1 LHTDAAGRAISKT
14 DDDGEPSY
22 AEFGIA
28 LGDDVFFGNDS
39 VAEVLWANTR
49 SWREHVVLTADEDT
63 TAAGLRRAKQ
73 RGWRTILA
81 VNANPLEL
89 KRRAAT
95 HNKPVTN
102 LSDVLATQL
111 AVADPQSPITWEYL
125 CEDDSSGTGF
135 SYAPVFD
142 CDDLHLCRP
151 AVCANGM
158 NAARC
163 LRDLLCNQLRFAA
176 NGAQGAAV
184 ARAATRARGRAGDVG
199 AIPLCRRQRDG
210 PCPAAQEEAQ

>member
-1 LHTDAAGRAISKT
+1 MALEGDDNEKLGQKFAVVYEYRGGNSSSAPFQFNYVNVSVSLHTDAAGRAISKT

-39 VAEVLWANTR
+39 VAEVRWANTR

-135 SYAPVFD
+135 SCAP
-142 CDDLHLCRP
+142 CAMHSRP
-151 AVCANGM
+151 
-158 NAARC
+158 
-163 LRDLLCNQLRFAA
+163 
-176 NGAQGAAV
+176 
-184 ARAATRARGRAGDVG
+184 T
-199 AIPLCRRQRDG
+199 
-210 PCPAAQEEAQ
+210 